1 MLRRFLARPSNG
13 LRCRNPAVHLCG
25 LTAPFPNAT
34 TGISAPSHQDAN
46 PMSHVLQP
54 DIKPALEVV
63 ETLLSKSASAECPPN
78 LVPLCA
84 QIPADLLTPTLAYLR
99 ISAK

>member
-1 MLRRFLARPSNG
+1 
-13 LRCRNPAVHLCG
+13 
-25 LTAPFPNAT
+25 
-34 TGISAPSHQDAN
+34 
-46 PMSHVLQP
+46 MSHVLQP

>member
-1 MLRRFLARPSNG
+1 MAYLPQS
-13 LRCRNPAVHLCG
+13 V
-25 LTAPFPNAT
+25 
-34 TGISAPSHQDAN
+34 
-46 PMSHVLQP
+46 
-54 DIKPALEVV
+54 IKPPLEVV
-63 ETLLSKSASAECPPN
+63 EELLSKSKSSKYPPN